1 MNSDG
6 AWCVLI
12 RARVRA
18 DEGQEPLI
26 LWRVAVAIAAWI
38 VPMCLIDSRFPIVPV
53 NSQAKPA

>member
-1 MNSDG
+1 
-6 AWCVLI
+6 
-12 RARVRA
+12 VRA

-38 VPMCLIDSRFPIVPV
+38 VPMCLIDSRIPIVPV